1 MLRAA
6 LSALVSLAW
15 AVSAAALPQA
25 RRRFQTTGHWLW
37 GALVSLTACGDNVE
51 PAPTSAHFTD
61 SAGVAIVTN
70 PPSGDIHAT
79 LAPEPILTIGA
90 IDGPDEVLFGRI
102 ASAAVDG
109 TGRLIVAD
117 GQSGEIRI
125 FDAAGAHIRT
135 IGGWGEGPGEFRSL
149 GGAWPTAEGAIVAVD
164 TRLERITR
172 YDPGGELVATST
184 FKGPSDLPMIRPIR
198 LAGPDTF
205 LSRVQSL
212 NLPSAEDAVS
222 LDDALESLA
231 DPQGSR
237 FEYLILYD
245 LTGAVVDTVATI
257 PGEATSISSRSSGT
271 NVSIQLMRV
280 PFSAVPV
287 ATASPDGR
295 VAVTEGRS
303 YEFSLYDTVGA
314 LERIVRLAD
323 EPPIRT
329 DAHLEAWVRTSTG
342 GREPMDDADVEAAL
356 RRYETVPVPDR
367 HPAWNSLH
375 ITDRGEI
382 WARRFAIRGAETLLH
397 DVFGADGTFLGQV
410 SLPARFRI
418 EQISDGK
425 LTVVSTDD
433 LGVQRVEVYELTGP
447 SGTVDPTPM
456 SAGRSPASRGS
467 VFPNVLQEP

>member
-1 MLRAA
+1 MKRRR
-6 LSALVSLAW
+6 
-15 AVSAAALPQA
+15 LPQA

-37 GALVSLTACGDNVE
+37 GALVSLAACGDNVE
-51 PAPTSAHFTD
+51 PAPTSAHLTD

-70 PPSGDIHAT
+70 PPSGAVHAI
-79 LAPEPILTIGA
+79 LVPEPILTIGA
-90 IDGPDEVLFGRI
+90 IDGPDEVLFGRV
-102 ASAAVDG
+102 ASVAVDG
-109 TGRLIVAD
+109 AGRLIVAD
-117 GQSGEIRI
+117 AQSGEIRI
-125 FDAAGAHIRT
+125 FDAAVAHIQT
-135 IGGWGEGPGEFRSL
+135 FGGSGEGPGEFRSL

-172 YDPGGELVATST
+172 FDPGGELVATST
-184 FKGPSDLPMIRPIR
+184 FKGPGDLPMIRPIR

-205 LSRVQSL
+205 LSRVRSL

-231 DPQGSR
+231 DPLGSSV
-237 FEYLILYD
+237 EYLVRYD

-257 PGEATSISSRSSGT
+257 PGRATSMSSRSSGT
-271 NVSIQLMRV
+271 NVSIQLMRI
-280 PFSAVPV
+280 PFSPMPV

-295 VAVTEGRS
+295 VAVTKGRS

-329 DAHLEAWVRTSTG
+329 DAHLEAWVRASTG
-342 GREPMDDADVEAAL
+342 GREPMDEADVEAAL

-375 ITDRGEI
+375 ITDRSEI

-397 DVFGADGTFLGQV
+397 DVFGADGSFLGQV
-410 SLPARFRI
+410 ALPARFRI
-418 EQISDGK
+418 EQIGGGM

-433 LGVQRVEVYELTGP
+433 LGVQRVEVYELTAP
-447 SGTVDPTPM
+447 SGTVDSTPL
-456 SAGRSPASRGS
+456 SGGRSPASRGS
-467 VFPNVLQEP
+467 VFTNVLQDP